1 MLQNTKPTMDLYIYY
16 RVQAADAA
24 LFLTKVSALQ
34 DNLSRLYAVRTA
46 LKRSPVAQDGMHT
59 WMEVYLAVNE
69 DFAVKLE
76 QAVAAS
82 GLSSLIDGK
91 RHTEQFLDLSLCV

>member
-1 MLQNTKPTMDLYIYY
+1 MLQHTQQTMDLYIYY

-24 LFLTKVSALQ
+24 LFLTAVSELQ
-34 DNLSRLYAVRTA
+34 HRLTRLYAVRTA

-59 WMEVYLAVNE
+59 WMEVYLDVNE
-69 DFAVKLE
+69 DFAIKLE

-82 GLSSLIDGK
+82 QLPSFIDGK
-91 RHTEQFLDLSLCV
+91 RHTEQFLDLSLCA